1 MRISSPFSSK
11 AGKSMRTK
19 SVDIMEKE
27 ITYRGL
33 DKADVVIVPFGI
45 KGINILNFD
54 KAESVIKGGMMAA
67 LLKMPQ
73 IKEAIKEKL
82 K

>member
-1 MRISSPFSSK
+1 
-11 AGKSMRTK
+11 
-19 SVDIMEKE
+19 MEKE

-45 KGINILNFD
+45 KDINILDFD
-54 KAESVIKGGMMAA
+54 KAESVIKSGMMAT
-67 LLKMPQ
+67 LIKMPE
-73 IKEAIKEKL
+73 IKEAIKEKI